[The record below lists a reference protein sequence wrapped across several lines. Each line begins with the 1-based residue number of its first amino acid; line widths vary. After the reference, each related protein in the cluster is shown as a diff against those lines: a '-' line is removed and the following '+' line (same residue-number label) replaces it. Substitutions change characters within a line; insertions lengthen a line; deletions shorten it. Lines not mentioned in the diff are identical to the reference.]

1 MPRSPQEVRNEFD
14 QEIAQASTPE
24 DLERIRVRYIG
35 RKAGLVR
42 ELLRS
47 LGSLPPGE
55 RAGVGKETNLLQTH
69 VTQRLSEAAQTL
81 ARQTPVTGKPGLDPT
96 LPGRPPGVGLRHPI
110 ATVEAWIQE
119 LFLEMG
125 YSVED
130 GPEVET
136 DFHNFEALNIPP
148 HHPARDMQDTFYL
161 SDKTLLRTHT
171 SPVQI
176 RTMQSRQ
183 PPLKVIAPGKVFR
196 RDSDITHSPMF
207 HQVEGLVVAEGISLA
222 DLKGTLGYFCRRIFG
237 ESVRLRVR
245 PSYFPFVEPGAEYD
259 VSCILCDGE
268 GCRSCGRTGWLE
280 MGGCGMV
287 HPAVFEAVG
296 YDPERWT
303 GFAFGLGID
312 RIVML
317 KYGVH
322 DIRLFFENDLRFL
335 SQFRDG

>member
-1 MPRSPQEVRNEFD
+1 MPRSPQEVRDQFD

-42 ELLRS
+42 ELLQS
-47 LGSLPPGE
+47 LGSLPADE
-55 RAGVGKETNLLQTH
+55 RAGMGKETNLLQAH
-69 VTQRLSEAAQTL
+69 VTQRLSEATRTL
-81 ARQTPVTGKPGLDPT
+81 AHQAPTTGKPALDPT
-96 LPGRPPGVGLRHPI
+96 LPGRLPGVGLGHPI
-110 ATVEAWIQE
+110 ARVEAWIQE

-183 PPLKVIAPGKVFR
+183 PPLKIIAPGKVFR

-259 VSCILCDGE
+259 VSCILCGGE

-322 DIRLFFENDLRFL
+322 DIRLLFENDLRFL
-335 SQFRDG
+335 SQFQDG

>member
-42 ELLRS
+42 ELLQS
-47 LGSLPPGE
+47 LGSLPPGK

-69 VTQRLSEAAQTL
+69 VTQRLSEATQTL
-81 ARQTPVTGKPGLDPT
+81 AQQTPVSGKPGVDPT
-96 LPGRPPGVGLRHPI
+96 LPGRLPGVGLGHPI
-110 ATVEAWIQE
+110 ARVEAWIQE

-196 RDSDITHSPMF
+196 RDSDIAHSPMF

>member
-1 MPRSPQEVRNEFD
+1 MPPSPQELRSQFD
-14 QEIAQASTPE
+14 QEIAQASTPG

-42 ELLRS
+42 ALLQS
-47 LGSLPPGE
+47 LGSLPSDQ
-55 RAGVGKETNLLQTH
+55 RAGVGKETNLLQAH
-69 VTQRLSEAAQTL
+69 VTESLSAAIQSL
-81 ARQTPVTGKPGLDPT
+81 SHQSPAGGKPAVDST
-96 LPGRPPGVGLRHPI
+96 LPGRPPAVGLSHPI
-110 ATVEAWIQE
+110 ARVSCWIQDI
-119 LFLEMG
+119 FLEMG

-136 DFHNFEALNIPP
+136 DFHNFEALNIPA

-161 SDKTLLRTHT
+161 SDKTMLRTHT

-183 PPLKVIAPGKVFR
+183 PPLKIIAPGKVFR

-207 HQVEGLVVAEGISLA
+207 HQVEGLVVAENISLA
-222 DLKGTLGYFCRRIFG
+222 DLKGTLGHFCRRIFG
-237 ESVRLRVR
+237 DSVRLRVR

-259 VSCILCDGE
+259 VSCILCNGD

-287 HPAVFEAVG
+287 HPAVFESVG

-322 DIRLFFENDLRFL
+322 DIRLLFENDLRFL